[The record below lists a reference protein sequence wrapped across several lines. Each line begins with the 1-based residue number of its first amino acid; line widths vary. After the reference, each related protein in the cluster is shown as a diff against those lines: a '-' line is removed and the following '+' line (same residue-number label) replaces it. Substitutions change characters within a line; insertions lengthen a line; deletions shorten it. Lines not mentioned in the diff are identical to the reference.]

1 MFRRSL
7 ALVTAARTLIE
18 NKFLDACLADAATP
32 RLSDRLPD
40 GGGKGE
46 RHTSLQQP
54 NDGAES
60 PEVTENLR
68 RQCKGEGEVES
79 CLEKNCQRISNSW
92 KSLNTPVALRLQHSS
107 IVPSNM
113 YYDALLSSPPPKKPL
128 QLRSSTNFQDCGI
141 KLSQLK
147 PVGSQELE
155 PRATCRTQV
164 QQLHLQETYS
174 PMPKG
179 HTEYN
184 LPGQMRSLRHFRG
197 IPGACLVEPAE
208 VEQKVLR
215 RGAVGEEAHLNVQAL
230 L

>member
-141 KLSQLK
+141 KLSQIK
-147 PVGSQELE
+147 PVRSQELE
-155 PRATCRTQV
+155 HKCNSCTSKRLTAQCPKAILNTTCQGKCDLFDTSVVSLVPAWWSQLKSSRKSCGGGQSEKRRT
-164 QQLHLQETYS
+164 
-174 PMPKG
+174 
-179 HTEYN
+179 
-184 LPGQMRSLRHFRG
+184 
-197 IPGACLVEPAE
+197 
-208 VEQKVLR
+208 
-215 RGAVGEEAHLNVQAL
+215 
-230 L
+230 